1 MNDWT
6 ALTVTTTTE
15 AIEAVSN
22 ILMEAGAVGIQ
33 IKDAAD
39 FKKETVDAH
48 GTWFD
53 PKTVP
58 HLASGAQV
66 IGYFDP
72 ATSLVEQRDH
82 IATRVRGLAQFGLI
96 LVLQPSPWQ
105 MSGRRIGQM
114 SGNSITIPYAFRD
127 F

>member
-1 MNDWT
+1 
-6 ALTVTTTTE
+6 
-15 AIEAVSN
+15 
-22 ILMEAGAVGIQ
+22 MEAGAVGIQ

-39 FKKETVDAH
+39 FKETVDAH

-66 IGYFDP
+66 IGYLSQQHHLLNN
-72 ATSLVEQRDH
+72 AIILQRGF
-82 IATRVRGLAQFGLI
+82 AGLLNSAWI
-96 LVLQPSPWQ
+96 PVLQPSPWQ

>member
-39 FKKETVDAH
+39 FKKEP
-48 GTWFD
+48 WML
-53 PKTVP
+53 TVP
-58 HLASGAQV
+58 GL
-66 IGYFDP
+66 
-72 ATSLVEQRDH
+72 
-82 IATRVRGLAQFGLI
+82 TRKRC
-96 LVLQPSPWQ
+96 
-105 MSGRRIGQM
+105 RIW
-114 SGNSITIPYAFRD
+114 PPEHK
-127 F
+127 

>member
-39 FKKETVDAH
+39 FQKETVDAH
-48 GTWFD
+48 GT
-53 PKTVP
+53 
-58 HLASGAQV
+58 
-66 IGYFDP
+66 
-72 ATSLVEQRDH
+72 
-82 IATRVRGLAQFGLI
+82 
-96 LVLQPSPWQ
+96 
-105 MSGRRIGQM
+105 
-114 SGNSITIPYAFRD
+114 
-127 F
+127 